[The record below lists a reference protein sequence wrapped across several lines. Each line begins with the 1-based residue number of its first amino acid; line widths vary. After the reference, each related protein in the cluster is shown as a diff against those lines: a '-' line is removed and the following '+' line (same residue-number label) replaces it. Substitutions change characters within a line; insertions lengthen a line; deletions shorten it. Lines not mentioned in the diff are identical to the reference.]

1 RTWTVAEVK
10 IALGSAKGSPERGA
24 KLFTELGCVQCH
36 RMGKTGGA
44 VGPDLTDVATRMA
57 KQPSPREALLI
68 ELIEPSKVI
77 DEKYRTHVLTL
88 DSGRQLAGV
97 IVSQTP
103 EAVRIAANPAKPDE
117 ISEIPRTRI
126 EEMRVTD
133 VSMMPTGLLDALKQ
147 GEILDL
153 LAS

>member
-1 RTWTVAEVK
+1 MRVAEPP
-10 IALGSAKGSPERGA
+10 APGML
-24 KLFTELGCVQCH
+24 
-36 RMGKTGGA
+36 KTTP
-44 VGPDLTDVATRMA
+44 VMYP
-57 KQPSPREALLI
+57 PREALLV
-68 ELIEPSKVI
+68 ELLEPSKVT

-117 ISEIPRTRI
+117 ISEIPRGRI

-133 VSMMPTGLLDALKQ
+133 VSMMPTGLLDTLKKE
-147 GEILDL
+147 EILDL
-153 LAS
+153 LAYLESGVH